1 MAYSFCLT
9 YQFKFS
15 KQSSIAVSPAYVSS
29 LAGKE
34 EKVTNKIAAFAP
46 SEEEIPAPYRLDAT
60 LTQDFYLIDG
70 ELRRWDGPLQDVVSP
85 VQIKAA
91 DGISGKRIGEA
102 PLLSVE
108 AALEC
113 LDVAVRAYDNGR
125 GAWPTMSVGERI
137 NCVHCFSRA
146 VQQKRDEV
154 VKLLMWEIGKS
165 LKEAEAE
172 FDRAIAYIRDTVD
185 ALKELDRV
193 SSRFVIQHG
202 IIGQIRRAP
211 LGVVLCMGP
220 YNFPLY
226 ETFTTLI
233 PSLVM
238 GNTILLKPPRF
249 GVLLFAPILSAFRAC
264 FPAGVVNT
272 VYGDGEEVLPPLMAS
287 GRVDVLGFIGTHKV
301 ADALRAIHPRPHRLR
316 CVLGLDAKNPAIILP
331 DADLKLT
338 VEECLQGAL
347 SFNGQR
353 CTALKIIF
361 VHRKIAKEF
370 LAGMAAG
377 IAALKCGVPWQE
389 GVAITALPEPEK
401 PEYLEGLLRDA
412 EAHGAKVMNEDGG
425 TRSASFF
432 YPALLYPVTPAMRLY
447 HEEQFGPVVPV
458 VVYDDIKETI
468 DYVVSSNYGQQA
480 SIFGRDEELLA
491 QLIDA
496 LVNQVCRIN
505 INSKCQRSPDSF
517 PFNGRKN
524 SAEGTQSVADA
535 LRVFSIR
542 IVVAARETD
551 DNREIITGI
560 VKERKSHFLSTDYML

>member
-1 MAYSFCLT
+1 MKETLASL
-9 YQFKFS
+9 S
-15 KQSSIAVSPAYVSS
+15 AAV
-29 LAGKE
+29 E
-34 EKVTNKIAAFAP
+34 D
-46 SEEEIPAPYRLDAT
+46 IPAAYRIDAPIR
-60 LTQDFYLIDG
+60 QDYYLVDG
-70 ELRRWDGPLQDVVSP
+70 ELRPWDGPLQEVLSP
-85 VQIKAA
+85 VQVLT
-91 DGISGKRIGEA
+91 GTTSQRQLVGEA

-108 AALEC
+108 AALDALE
-113 LDVAVRAYDNGR
+113 VAVRAYDNGR
-125 GAWPTMSVGERI
+125 GVWPTMSVGERI
-137 NCVHCFSRA
+137 RCVQRFAVCLQEQRA
-146 VQQKRDEV
+146 EI

-165 LKEAEAE
+165 LQEAQGE
-172 FDRAIAYIRDTVD
+172 FDRAAAYLRDTVE

-193 SSRFVIQHG
+193 SSRFVIQQG

-233 PSLVM
+233 PALVM
-238 GNTILLKPPRF
+238 GNTIVLKPPRF
-249 GVLLFAPILSAFRAC
+249 GILLFAPLLAAFRDC

-272 VYGDGEEVLPPLMAS
+272 VYGDGEKVLPPLLAS

-316 CVLGLDAKNPAIILP
+316 CVLGLDAKNPAIVLP
-331 DADLKLT
+331 DADLELA
-338 VEECLQGAL
+338 VEECLQGSL

-361 VHRKIAKEF
+361 VHRD
-370 LAGMAAG
+370 
-377 IAALKCGVPWQE
+377 IAAPFVQRMAQGIRALRCGVPWQE
-389 GVAITALPEPEK
+389 GVAITSLPEPEK
-401 PEYLEGLLRDA
+401 PEYLEGLVADA
-412 EAHGAKVMNEDGG
+412 RAHGGRVVNEGG
-425 TRSASFF
+425 GLRSGSFF
-432 YPALLYPVTPAMRLY
+432 YPALVYPVTPAMRLY
-447 HEEQFGPVVPV
+447 AEEQFGPVVPV
-458 VVYDDIKETI
+458 VPYDDLSETI
-468 DYVVSSNYGQQA
+468 DYVVASDYGQQA
-480 SIFGRDEELLA
+480 SIFGRDGDALA
-491 QLIDA
+491 HLVDA

-551 DNREIITGI
+551 DNREIISTI
-560 VKERKSHFLSTDYML
+560 VRERKSHFLSTDYML